1 MDLHNAYCTYG
12 TCSQHRNRII
22 QQCIAGT
29 AATLH
34 YPLCTECG
42 YDAPRGIRLILC
54 KTVQGMQY
62 QGKSKQEAVNMAAT
76 STKGRIQVQATLSAV
91 KEMAVGHCMLA
102 FFA

>member
-34 YPLCTECG
+34 SRYAQNVDMMHPE
-42 YDAPRGIRLILC
+42 ASAHLC
-54 KTVQGMQY
+54 KRTRMHIRE
-62 QGKSKQEAVNMAAT
+62 KQAG
-76 STKGRIQVQATLSAV
+76 SR
-91 KEMAVGHCMLA
+91 
-102 FFA
+102 